1 MITILNVILIKIKT
15 FGSKK
20 SLSKTFV
27 LLILIAFPVIVSA
40 QNNDIQMGSG
50 FNKIGFTQ
58 GGFFDCSDP
67 SSVNIKVSV
76 WGFVRFPGK
85 YVIPVYS
92 KINDLLSYAGGPT
105 DEARLEEM
113 RIVRLDSNSSKQV
126 IYNLNYNDFL
136 MDSKIAVDSSVQSL
150 KAGDIL
156 LVSGSPRFYLR
167 DYIGTIL
174 SVVSV
179 LISFT
184 ILVRQK

>member
-1 MITILNVILIKIKT
+1 MKKTLVILI
-15 FGSKK
+15 
-20 SLSKTFV
+20 
-27 LLILIAFPVIVSA
+27 LIFLPVIVYA

-50 FNKIGFTQ
+50 LNKITFTQ

-67 SSVNIKVSV
+67 ISVNIKVSV
-76 WGFVRFPGK
+76 WGFVRYPGK
-85 YVIPVYS
+85 YIIPVYS
-92 KINDLLSYAGGPT
+92 KINDLISYAGGPT

-113 RIVRLDSNSSKQV
+113 RIVRTDTANSKQI
-126 IYNLNYNDFL
+126 IYNLNYKDFL
-136 MDSKIAVDSSVQSL
+136 MDPNVDVDSSLQSL
-150 KAGDIL
+150 KAGDVL

-174 SVVSV
+174 SIVSV

>member
-1 MITILNVILIKIKT
+1 MEY
-15 FGSKK
+15 K
-20 SLSKTFV
+20 SLKKTFV
-27 LLILIAFPVIVSA
+27 ILFLIVFPIIISA
-40 QNNDIQMGSG
+40 QNNDIQLGSG
-50 FNKIGFTQ
+50 SNKIGSIQ
-58 GGFFDCSDP
+58 GGLFDFSDP

-76 WGFVRFPGK
+76 WGFVRYPGK

-113 RIVRLDSNSSKQV
+113 RIVRTDSSSSKQI
-126 IYNLNYNDFL
+126 IYNLNFNDFL
-136 MDSKIAVDSSVQSL
+136 MDPKFSVDSSVQSL

-174 SVVSV
+174 SIISLAIS
-179 LISFT
+179 LI
-184 ILVRQK
+184 ILYRQK

>member
-1 MITILNVILIKIKT
+1 MSL
-15 FGSKK
+15 KK
-20 SLSKTFV
+20 KTFV
-27 LLILIAFPVIVSA
+27 LLILIVFPVIVSA

-50 FNKIGFTQ
+50 LNKIGITQ

-85 YVIPVYS
+85 YVIPIYS
-92 KINDLLSYAGGPT
+92 KVNDLISYSGGPT

-113 RIVRLDSNSSKQV
+113 RIVRIDTANSKQI
-126 IYNLNYNDFL
+126 IYNLNYKDFL
-136 MDSKIAVDSSVQSL
+136 MDQDISIDNSVQSL

-167 DYIGTIL
+167 DYIGVIL
-174 SVVSV
+174 SIVSV
-179 LISFT
+179 LISII
-184 ILVRQK
+184 ILVRQ

>member
-1 MITILNVILIKIKT
+1 MSLKKTFVILI
-15 FGSKK
+15 
-20 SLSKTFV
+20 
-27 LLILIAFPVIVSA
+27 LLAFPIIVSA

-50 FNKIGFTQ
+50 LNKIGFTQ

-67 SSVNIKVSV
+67 SSVNIKVSI

-92 KINDLLSYAGGPT
+92 KVNDLISYAGGPT

-113 RIVRLDSNSSKQV
+113 RIVRTDTAASKQI
-126 IYNLNYNDFL
+126 IYNLNFKDFL
-136 MDSKIAVDSSVQSL
+136 MDQNVDLDNSVQSL
-150 KAGDIL
+150 KAGDVL
-156 LVSGSPRFYLR
+156 LVSGSPRFYLK
-167 DYIGTIL
+167 DYIGIAL

>member
-1 MITILNVILIKIKT
+1 LKKT
-15 FGSKK
+15 F
-20 SLSKTFV
+20 LIF
-27 LLILIAFPVIVSA
+27 ILIAFPVIVSA
-40 QNNDIQMGSG
+40 QINDIQMGG
-50 FNKIGFTQ
+50 GLNKIGINQ

-76 WGFVRFPGK
+76 WGFVKYPGK
-85 YVIPVYS
+85 YIIPIYS
-92 KINDLLSYAGGPT
+92 KINDLISYAGGPT

-113 RIVRLDSNSSKQV
+113 RIVRTDSINSQQT
-126 IYNLNYNDFL
+126 IFNLKYNDFL
-136 MDSKIAVDSSVQSL
+136 MDQSITVDNSVQSL

-167 DYIGTIL
+167 DYIGVIL
-174 SVVSV
+174 SIVSV